1 MKMVPVLK
9 KRSKVKI
16 NLALMLV
23 VELTQTVFP
32 QVTFLNRIL
41 KCVHQKNNINQ
52 NPIFVFLHT
61 LWPEID
67 TWSFLRNVID
77 YFNTNTQ
84 QKLLD
89 LQEINNVKNTL
100 SFPFASSN
108 GFLDVRETLHPEDMR
123 RKYVKCF
130 KSSSHT
136 QRKEAENFSLKKK
149 SVVLGFK
156 SPRPACRS
164 S

>member
-9 KRSKVKI
+9 KRSKGKI
-16 NLALMLV
+16 NLASMLV

-32 QVTFLNRIL
+32 QVTFLKRIL

-77 YFNTNTQ
+77 YCNTNNQ

-108 GFLDVRETLHPEDMR
+108 VFLDVRETLHPEDMR

-149 SVVLGFK
+149 ISGSWV
-156 SPRPACRS
+156 
-164 S
+164 